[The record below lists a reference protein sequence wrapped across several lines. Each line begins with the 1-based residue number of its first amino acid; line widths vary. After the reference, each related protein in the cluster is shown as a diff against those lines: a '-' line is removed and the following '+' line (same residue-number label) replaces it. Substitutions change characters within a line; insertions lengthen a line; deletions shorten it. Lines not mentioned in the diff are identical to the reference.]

1 MLLFLEVT
9 ITMYSKLAVKN
20 VKKSFSDYAIYFITL
35 TFAVCI
41 FYVFN
46 SVSSQQVMMTLSQ
59 SQAQYVDSLSTVLS
73 TLSVFISMILGFLII
88 YANNYIIKRRKKE
101 LGIYMSLGMDKNKIS
116 YMLILETLIIG
127 IVSLGV
133 GLLIGVFL
141 SQGVAVFTAKMFAV
155 NLSKFSFVFSKEA
168 AIKTILYFAI
178 IFLFVILFNSFI
190 ISKYKIIDLMSADR
204 KNEDLKTKSTT
215 VSVIIF
221 ILSVICLAI
230 AYALIIDNKLYEV
243 NKEFVTSIV
252 LGIIGTLFFF
262 MSLSGFLLKLVQT
275 NKKLYLKNLN
285 MFVLR
290 QINSKINTNYISMSM
305 ICLMLFVSI
314 GMLATGF
321 SMSSSMNGQIHQGTR
336 YDGSLYSYQDPQ
348 EEISSYL
355 KDTIKIDL
363 DKYSSEYVDFKIYK
377 TDMKVKD
384 FLKDVKI
391 KDDLVE
397 VMQNSPIRVVKESDF
412 NKLMKLIGEET
423 YNLEENQYLALSGD
437 ATAEKYID
445 GSVKNGATITIGG
458 KTLKSV
464 RNGSVDKSLITSP
477 MGAEVCTLVVKDDLV
492 KDLEPMISNMTFS
505 FRDEYKDK
513 EEEFIEIINSSAK
526 DYYNEHQEDKNAI
539 MIDGATKQLVKDA
552 YTGLS
557 TLVIYIGLYVGIV
570 FIITCVAVLALQQ
583 LSEAADNM
591 KRYRILKNIGVDEKM
606 INKAIFTQTL
616 IYFLMPLSLALV
628 HSVVGLYVS
637 NTVVKIFGSSDIV
650 RQSIIVTA
658 LVLLVYGIY
667 FFATYNG
674 AKSIAKK
681 A

>member
-20 VKKSFSDYAIYFITL
+20 VKKSFSDYAVYFITL

-127 IVSLGV
+127 IVSLGI

-168 AIKTILYFAI
+168 AIKTIVYFAI

-190 ISKYKIIDLMSADR
+190 ISKYKIIDLLSADR

-230 AYALIIDNKLYEV
+230 AYKLIIDNKLYEV
-243 NKEFVTSIV
+243 NKEFITSIV
-252 LGIIGTLFFF
+252 LGIIGTLLFF
-262 MSLSGFLLKLVQT
+262 MSLSGFLLKLVQG

-321 SMSSSMNGQIHQGTR
+321 SMSSSMNSQIHQGTR
-336 YDGSLYSYQDPQ
+336 YDGSLYAYDPQ
-348 EEISSYL
+348 MEISTYL
-355 KDTIKIDL
+355 RDKINFDL
-363 DKYSSEYVDFKIYK
+363 NKYSNEYVDFKVYA
-377 TDMKVKD
+377 TDTKIKD
-384 FLKDVKI
+384 FLKDVDI

-397 VMQNSPIRVVKESDF
+397 VMQNKLVNVVKKSDF
-412 NKLMKLIGEET
+412 NKLMNMIGEET
-423 YNLEENQYLALSGD
+423 YDLKEDEYLALSGD
-437 ATAEKYID
+437 STAKKYID

-458 KTLKSV
+458 KNLKAV
-464 RNGSVDKSLITSP
+464 KNEAIDKSLITSP
-477 MGAEVCTLVVKDDLV
+477 MGAEVCTLVVNDDMV
-492 KDLEPMISNMTFS
+492 QDLTPIISNVTFE

-513 EEEFIEIINSSAK
+513 DEEFIENINNIFK
-526 DYYNEHQEDKNAI
+526 DYSDEQLQNKDAI
-539 MIDGATKQLVKDA
+539 KISGATKQLVKDA

-591 KRYRILKNIGVDEKM
+591 KRYRILKNIGVDENM
-606 INKAIFTQTL
+606 INRAIFTQTL

-667 FFATYNG
+667 FLATYNG
-674 AKSIAKK
+674 AKNMAKK

>member
-20 VKKSFSDYAIYFITL
+20 VKKSFSDYAVYFITL

-88 YANNYIIKRRKKE
+88 YANNYIIRRRKKE

-116 YMLILETLIIG
+116 YMIILETLIIG

-168 AIKTILYFAI
+168 AIKTIVYFAI

-230 AYALIIDNKLYEV
+230 AYTLIIDNKLYEV

-252 LGIIGTLFFF
+252 LGIIGTLLFF
-262 MSLSGFLLKLVQT
+262 MSLSGFLLKLVQG

-321 SMSSSMNGQIHQGTR
+321 SMSSSMNSQIHQGTR
-336 YDGSLYSYQDPQ
+336 YDGSFYTLKFNND
-348 EEISSYL
+348 ISVYL
-355 KDTIKIDL
+355 KDNVKIDL
-363 DKYSSEYVDFKIYK
+363 DKYLDGYVDFKVYE
-377 TDMKVKD
+377 TDMKLKD
-384 FLKDVKI
+384 FLKDVKT

-397 VMQNSPIRVVKESDF
+397 VMKNTPIQVVKESDF

-423 YNLEENQYLALSGD
+423 YKLEENQYLALSGD
-437 ATAEKYID
+437 AIAKKYID
-445 GSVKNGATITIGG
+445 SSVKNGATITIGG

-464 RNGSVDKSLITSP
+464 RNASVDKALVTSP
-477 MGAEVCTLVVKDDLV
+477 MGAEICTLVIKDELV
-492 KDLEPMISNMTFS
+492 KDLQPKVSNMTFS

-513 EEEFIEIINSSAK
+513 EDEFIDVINSSVK
-526 DYYNEHQEDKNAI
+526 NYYNDHQEDENVVE
-539 MIDGATKQLVKDA
+539 IDGATKQLVKDA

-557 TLVIYIGLYVGIV
+557 TLVVYIGLYVGIV

-591 KRYRILKNIGVDEKM
+591 KRYKILKNIGVDEKM
-606 INKAIFTQTL
+606 INRSIFTQTL

-637 NTVVKIFGSSDIV
+637 NNVVKIFGSSDIV
-650 RQSIIVTA
+650 RQSIIVTG

-674 AKSIAKK
+674 AKNIAKK